1 LTGSIGRDPSVKAV
15 PKLFP
20 KHVELRSYPYARM
33 AMIAFV
39 AAGTAA
45 SPRLRHKRELL
56 RTIEISQ
63 NVPMHGA
70 MMFLA
75 LWLLVQFSLSFLCPL
90 SRAVTR
96 LPVYRFAP

>member
-1 LTGSIGRDPSVKAV
+1 MFVFDRFYWSRPIRQSRS
-15 PKLFP
+15 KLFP
-20 KHVELRSYPYARM
+20 KHVELGSYPYARM

-63 NVPMHGA
+63 NVPEDGQS
-70 MMFLA
+70 
-75 LWLLVQFSLSFLCPL
+75 VEP
-90 SRAVTR
+90 
-96 LPVYRFAP
+96 